1 MNDILLEVKDL
12 RTYFDTHEGTVRAV
26 DGVSFV
32 LRKGETLGLV
42 GESGCG
48 KSVTALSI
56 MRLIPRP
63 PGRYVGGEVIFEG
76 RNLMGLSAR
85 EVRLV
90 RGKRIGMIFQEPTT
104 SLNPVHRIGYQIAE
118 PLMVVEKAPR
128 REAWGRAVAMLE
140 RVRIGSAVERAR
152 QYPHQLSGGMKQRAM
167 IAMALVRN
175 PALLIADEPTTA
187 LDVTIQAQI
196 LELMKELQ
204 ESCHMSV
211 LLITHNL
218 GVVAEMAHHVCV
230 MYAGR
235 IVEFAATLEVFTSP
249 AHPYTQNLL
258 ACIPSV
264 KGPRV
269 KLAAIPGQVPN
280 LISLPP
286 GCRFQ
291 PRCLDAGPECVGEE
305 PELREVAPNHYVA
318 CYKA

>member
-1 MNDILLEVKDL
+1 MNDILLEVKNL
-12 RTYFDTHEGTVRAV
+12 KTYFDTYEGTVRAV

-56 MRLIPRP
+56 MHLIPRP
-63 PGRYVGGEVIFEG
+63 PGRYVGGEVFFEG
-76 RNLMGLSAR
+76 RNLMELPPK
-85 EVRLV
+85 EMRLV

-118 PLMVVEKAPR
+118 PLMVVERTPK
-128 REAWGRAVAMLE
+128 REAWHRAVDMLE

-204 ESCHMSV
+204 ESYRMSV

-235 IVEFAATLEVFTSP
+235 IVEFAPTLEVFTSP

-269 KLAAIPGQVPN
+269 KLAAIHGQVPN

-291 PRCLDAGPECVGEE
+291 SRCLDAGPECAGEE